1 MQRNYNLL
9 SPLPADVLRFV
20 RLDGTE
26 AVSHL
31 FGLSLTLQSAK
42 GDIAANDL
50 LGKPMT
56 LEIAM
61 PGGAKRY
68 LNGQC
73 THFASTQQQGRHY
86 GYTATIRPWL
96 WYATR
101 RQDYRIFQ
109 HKTTPEMVQ
118 EVLGKYGFEL
128 RLELSRSYRSWEY
141 CVQYRETDA
150 NFVMRMLEHEGIWF
164 WFDHKAGS
172 HTLVITDDIG
182 LASPAPGCASLP
194 FRSSGQGSPNEDFVT
209 GWNAAGAVTSGHY
222 AARDYSFK
230 EASALLDTQQQKPAG
245 HAHNA
250 FEVFDYPGGYYQVGE
265 GDAYA
270 QVRMDELH
278 SPHQRCTGK
287 AAARGIAPGRLFTVA
302 QHPQAQHNKEYL
314 IIACDYH
321 FQAND
326 YEADSSTTPFM
337 MDVSVHAHPSSQP
350 YRPARTTYKPIS
362 QGPDTAVV
370 TGPPGKELHTD
381 EFGRVTVKFQWD
393 RHGPNDQ
400 NSSCWIRVSH
410 PWAGTGFGGVH
421 VPRIGQEVL
430 VDYLNGDPDRPVITN
445 RVYNNLQPHPWGLPA
460 NATQSGFLT
469 RSTPNG
475 TAEDANAFR
484 FEDKI
489 GEEQIWLHAQR
500 NQDIEVENDETHWVG
515 NDRSKTIDRDE
526 TVHVKRHR
534 TETVDGNETIT
545 VHENRKERV
554 DKNETISIGVDRT
567 EDVGKNET
575 ISIGKNQTRDIGGH
589 KKETIAKTS
598 MQNVGLAR
606 MDNVGAAYSLNVGAM
621 MNTVVGLSKSEQ
633 VGINKSSTVGKSESI
648 TVGDDYSLTVGG
660 NANISMDGESIILK
674 VGEASLEM
682 RSDGTIM
689 INGQEI
695 TIHAKGE
702 QTIKADGNLTL
713 KGEKIL
719 EN

>member
-1 MQRNYNLL
+1 M
-9 SPLPADVLRFV
+9 
-20 RLDGTE
+20 
-26 AVSHL
+26 
-31 FGLSLTLQSAK
+31 LT
-42 GDIAANDL
+42 
-50 LGKPMT
+50 
-56 LEIAM
+56 
-61 PGGAKRY
+61 
-68 LNGQC
+68 
-73 THFASTQQQGRHY
+73 
-86 GYTATIRPWL
+86 
-96 WYATR
+96 
-101 RQDYRIFQ
+101 
-109 HKTTPEMVQ
+109 
-118 EVLGKYGFEL
+118 EVLGTYGFDFKFEL
-128 RLELSRSYRSWEY
+128 KRSYRTWEY

-164 WFDHKAGS
+164 WFDHSAGS
-172 HTLVITDDIG
+172 HTLVMTDDIG
-182 LASPAPGCASLP
+182 SASPAPGCASLP
-194 FRSSGQGSPNEDFVT
+194 YRSSAQGNPDEDFLT
-209 GWNAAGAVTSGHY
+209 QWFCSGQVTSGNY

-230 EASALLDTQQQKPAG
+230 ESSALLDTKQTNPGQ
-245 HAHNA
+245 HAHNT
-250 FEVFDYPGGYYQVGE
+250 FEVFDYPGGYYVAGE
-265 GDAYA
+265 GDGYA

-278 SPHQRCTGK
+278 SPHQRGGGQ
-287 AAARGIAPGRLFTVA
+287 ASARGVAPGRKFSVTD
-302 QHPQAQHNKEYL
+302 HTQASLNKEYL
-314 IIACDYH
+314 ILSCHYN

-326 YEADSSTTPFM
+326 YEADGGTTPFV
-337 MDVSVHAHPSSQP
+337 MDIRINAIPSSQP
-350 YRPARTTYKPIS
+350 FRPARVTQKPIS
-362 QGPDTAVV
+362 QGPDTAAV
-370 TGPPGKELHTD
+370 TGPPGKEIHTD

-393 RHGPNDQ
+393 RHGPSDE
-400 NSSCWIRVSH
+400 NSSCWIRVSN
-410 PWAGTGFGGVH
+410 PWAGTGFGGMH

-469 RSTPNG
+469 RSTPGG

-489 GEEQIWLHAQR
+489 GAEQILIHAQR
-500 NQDIEVENDETHWVG
+500 NQDIEVEHDETHWVG

-526 TVHVKRHR
+526 TVQVKRHR

-567 EDVGKNET
+567 EDVGINEKITIGKNRDK
-575 ISIGKNQTRDIGGH
+575 SIGKNESIDIGGH

-606 MDNVGAAYSLNVGAM
+606 MDNVGAVYSLNVGAA

-633 VGINKSSTVGKSESI
+633 TAINKDVTVGKSQTTRIGTTDTS
-648 TVGDDYSLTVGG
+648 TVGEEYSLTVGG

-695 TIHAKGE
+695 TIHAKGQ
-702 QTIKADGNLTL
+702 QTVKADGDVVIEGKN
-713 KGEKIL
+713 IH

>member
-1 MQRNYNLL
+1 MQRNFNLL
-9 SPLPADVLRFV
+9 SPLPPTDLRFV
-20 RLDGTE
+20 SMKGTE
-26 AVSHL
+26 AVSQL
-31 FGLSLTLQSAK
+31 FALTLNLQSPRK
-42 GDIAANDL
+42 DINPNDL
-50 LGKPMT
+50 LGQPMSV
-56 LEIAM
+56 EIKL
-61 PGGAKRY
+61 PGGGVRHI
-68 LNGQC
+68 NGQC
-73 THFASTQQQGRHY
+73 TQFSSAAKSGRHY
-86 GYTATIRPWL
+86 AYSAVIQPWL

-109 HKTTPEMVQ
+109 HKTVKEMVQ
-118 EVLGKYGFEL
+118 EVLGLYAFEFRFEL
-128 RLELSRSYRSWEY
+128 TRSYRTWEY

-172 HTLVITDDIG
+172 HALVMTDDIG
-182 LASPAPGCASLP
+182 SASPAPGCASLP
-194 FRSSGQGSPNEDFVT
+194 FRSSAQGNPNEDFVSE
-209 GWNAAGAVTSGHY
+209 WHAAGTVTSGDY

-230 EASALLDTQQQKPAG
+230 EASALLDTQQQMPG
-245 HAHNA
+245 EHAHNK
-250 FEVFDYPGGYYQVGE
+250 FQIFDYPGGYYVAGE
-265 GDAYA
+265 GNSYA

-278 SPHQRCTGK
+278 SPHQRAGGQ
-287 AAARGIAPGRLFTVA
+287 ASARGIAPGRRFTLSDHT
-302 QHPQAQHNKEYL
+302 QTQLNKQYL
-314 IIACDYH
+314 ILSCSYF

-326 YEADSSTTPFM
+326 YEADSGTSPFAM
-337 MDVSVHAHPSSQP
+337 ETSVQAHPVSQP
-350 YRPARTTYKPIS
+350 FRPARVTQKPIS
-362 QGPDTAVV
+362 QGPDTAII
-370 TGPPGKELHTD
+370 TGPAGKEIHTD
-381 EFGRVTVKFQWD
+381 EFGRVIVQFQWD
-393 RHGPNDQ
+393 RYGDNDE

-410 PWAGTGFGGVH
+410 PWAGSGFGGVH

-469 RSTPNG
+469 RSTPKG

-489 GEEQIWLHAQR
+489 GAEQIWIHAQR
-500 NQDIEVENDETHWVG
+500 NQDIEVEHDETHWVG

-575 ISIGKNQTRDIGGH
+575 ITIGKNQSRDIGGH

-606 MDNVGAAYSLNVGAM
+606 MDNVGAAYSLNVGAA
-621 MNTVVGLSKSEQ
+621 MNTIVGLSNTEQ
-633 VGINKSSTVGKSESI
+633 VGHTKNIQVGKNTTLNTGENLVLEAGKSITLKVGKSMLVMDSEGKI
-648 TVGDDYSLTVGG
+648 TLIGSDITF
-660 NANISMDGESIILK
+660 
-674 VGEASLEM
+674 EASGPL
-682 RSDGTIM
+682 
-689 INGQEI
+689 QI
-695 TIHAKGE
+695 TGKDI
-702 QTIKADGNLTL
+702 DLN
-713 KGEKIL
+713 
-719 EN
+719 